1 MPFVQRRSR
10 TVSRSTF
17 TPLARLTVRFHTETK
32 EFATFLIGNLTDA
45 IEPENTVEFSVVE
58 FATQA
63 VITSGLTDDVA
74 AKAAVSGIS
83 YTGGW
88 TNTEQAILKCNAT
101 LNTSTA
107 DVKFIALF
115 TDGAPTVFGFTDT
128 GPSPG
133 CNSDGGPV
141 GSDCR
146 NAAVDAAD
154 AAKAAGIQIATV
166 LVSTVS
172 ATEDF
177 LANEIASPGLNYTAD
192 SFADVDKL
200 VQEISIEV
208 DPCE

>member
-133 CNSDGGPV
+133 CNADGGPV

-146 NAAVDAAD
+146 NAAVTAAD

-177 LANEIASPGLNYTAD
+177 LAKKIASPGLNYTAD

>member
-1 MPFVQRRSR
+1 M
-10 TVSRSTF
+10 
-17 TPLARLTVRFHTETK
+17 
-32 EFATFLIGNLTDA
+32 
-45 IEPENTVEFSVVE
+45 
-58 FATQA
+58 
-63 VITSGLTDDVA
+63 
-74 AKAAVSGIS
+74 
-83 YTGGW
+83 
-88 TNTEQAILKCNAT
+88 
-101 LNTSTA
+101 
-107 DVKFIALF
+107 
-115 TDGAPTVFGFTDT
+115 
-128 GPSPG
+128 
-133 CNSDGGPV
+133 

>member
-17 TPLARLTVRFHTETK
+17 TPLARVTVRFHTETK

-133 CNSDGGPV
+133 CNSDGGPA
-141 GSDCR
+141 GSPCR
-146 NAAVDAAD
+146 NAAVDAAE

-200 VQEISIEV
+200 VKEISIEV

>member
-1 MPFVQRRSR
+1 
-10 TVSRSTF
+10 VSRSTF
-17 TPLARLTVRFHTETK
+17 TPSARLTVRFHTETK
-32 EFATFLIGNLTDA
+32 EFATFLIGNLTDT

-63 VITSGLTDDVA
+63 FITSGLTDDVA
-74 AKAAVSGIS
+74 AKAAVNGIAYSG
-83 YTGGW
+83 GF

-107 DVKFIALF
+107 DVKYIALF

-128 GPSPG
+128 GPSSG
-133 CNSDGGPV
+133 CNVNGGPV

-146 NAAVDAAD
+146 NAAVDAAE
-154 AAKAAGIQIATV
+154 AAKAAGIQIATI

-200 VQEISIEV
+200 VKDIIFEV

>member
-1 MPFVQRRSR
+1 LFNV
-10 TVSRSTF
+10 
-17 TPLARLTVRFHTETK
+17 ETK
-32 EFATFLIGNLTDA
+32 DFATFLIGNLTA
-45 IEPENTVEFSVVE
+45 SPEIGEARFGIVE
-58 FATQA
+58 FATNSE
-63 VITSGLTDDVA
+63 ITAGFPTLVDDVA
-74 AKAAVSGIS
+74 AKAAVNGIV

>member
-1 MPFVQRRSR
+1 MNKQVKIDHRKYLLFRGRATRAQRALGGSR
-10 TVSRSTF
+10 DLK
-17 TPLARLTVRFHTETK
+17 TPPAGGPVFLARPTRVSWASAGGCGARRHTL
-32 EFATFLIGNLTDA
+32 AYLA
-45 IEPENTVEFSVVE
+45 Y
-58 FATQA
+58 
-63 VITSGLTDDVA
+63 SG
-74 AKAAVSGIS
+74 GF
-83 YTGGW
+83 

-107 DVKFIALF
+107 DVKYIALF

-128 GPSPG
+128 GPSSG
-133 CNSDGGPV
+133 CNVNGGPV

-146 NAAVDAAD
+146 NAAVDAAE
-154 AAKAAGIQIATV
+154 AAKAAGIQIATI

-200 VQEISIEV
+200 VKDIIFEV

>member
-1 MPFVQRRSR
+1 M
-10 TVSRSTF
+10 SRSTF

-128 GPSPG
+128 GPSSG
-133 CNSDGGPV
+133 CNADGGPV
-141 GSDCR
+141 GSPCR
-146 NAAVDAAD
+146 NAAVTAAD

-177 LANEIASPGLNYTAD
+177 LAKKIASPGLNYTAD